1 MNYRFA
7 FILCAA
13 VAVGFNS
20 GAADKPA
27 VTTPITPGANA
38 VRPPLSDADRAWS
51 DLLKAMEPPARP
63 VAWQQKAPSKDDIE
77 KYRRSIA
84 PVALKAAEMAKAFY
98 TRFPEHGKA
107 TEAKV
112 QEYRLIDAAVQL
124 GETNQMQRADAALA
138 TLMENKSLDE
148 DTRFGLAVEN
158 IQRNAMKKKGDGMGA
173 VLADYEKGTREL
185 RKQFPKRVEPYQFM
199 LQVVQL
205 YGDNMKAEKAKA
217 LVQEL
222 LASDAPAEL
231 KEVAP
236 KLVRRFDYLGK
247 PIDFKFTAADGRPV
261 DLTKMRGKVVLMD
274 FWASWCQPCLIAFPE
289 VRATYEKLHQEGF
302 EIVGVNFDEDKSD
315 MIKVVQN
322 SKLVWPH
329 HFGGQG
335 MDGKIGEQFG
345 IMGIPNLWIIDKKG
359 VVREMKQGI
368 SRDPEEKTG
377 LEKIIRDLLNEKV

>member
-1 MNYRFA
+1 MNDRFV
-7 FILCAA
+7 FILCVALVAEFNAA
-13 VAVGFNS
+13 
-20 GAADKPA
+20 AAEKPA
-27 VTTPITPGANA
+27 TTAPPTPGANA
-38 VRPPLSDADRAWS
+38 VKPPLSDADRAWA

-63 VAWQQKAPSKDDIE
+63 AEWQQKAPSE
-77 KYRRSIA
+77 GEVAKYRRSIA

-112 QEYRLIDAAVQL
+112 QEYRLLDAAAQL
-124 GETNQMQRADAALA
+124 GETNQSSRADAALA

-148 DTRFGLAVEN
+148 ETRFGLAVEN
-158 IQRNAMKKKGDGMGA
+158 IQRNAAKKKSEGMDA

-185 RKQFPKRVEPYQFM
+185 RKQFPKRAEPYQFM
-199 LQVVQL
+199 LQVAQL
-205 YGDNMKAEKAKA
+205 YGDNMKTDKAKA
-217 LVQEL
+217 LVQEI
-222 LASDAPAEL
+222 LASEAPAEV

-247 PIDFKFTAADGRPV
+247 PIDFKFTATDGRPV
-261 DLTKMRGKVVLMD
+261 DLSKMRGKVVLMD

-289 VRATYEKLHQEGF
+289 VRATYEKLHKEGF

-315 MIKVVQN
+315 MMKVVAS

-345 IMGIPNLWIIDKKG
+345 IMGIPNMWIIDKKG
-359 VVREMKQGI
+359 FVREMKQGI
-368 SRDPEEKTG
+368 SRDPDEKTG
-377 LEKIIRDLLNEKV
+377 LEKIIRDLLDEKV